1 MKAKKG
7 QDSIIIGAGAAG
19 LMCAATAAKRGL
31 SVLVLDHNEAAA
43 KKVLVS
49 GGGRANFT
57 NRVVSSSDY
66 VSENPHFAK
75 SALARFGP
83 EDFCAFLKRR
93 GVSFVEE
100 EEGKLFCRGS
110 SKDLAEALLAE
121 CREAGAR
128 IKLGAA
134 VEGVEKGENFV
145 VSLADGET
153 EAKSVVVATGGVSWK
168 KLGASDLGYRI
179 AKRFGLDV
187 IAPRPALV
195 PLTWSAAFRNKFG
208 ALSGISVKA
217 EVSCAGKKFNGG
229 VLFTHRGLSGP
240 AILDASTHW
249 RAGGKIVVNLFPD
262 EAALEFLRE
271 QREARPKAELKNVLA
286 TKIPKRL
293 AEALCESFM
302 PSKPLSALSQRE
314 IGRFAEAISG
324 WEILPAGT
332 GGFDAAEVT
341 AGGVSTAGLSSKTME
356 ARAVPGLFFAGEV
369 IDVTGRLGGFNLHW
383 AWASGYAA
391 GTHL

>member
-1 MKAKKG
+1 MKAKRG
-7 QDSIIIGAGAAG
+7 QDAIIIGAGAAG

-83 EDFCAFLKRR
+83 EEFCAFLKRR

-100 EEGKLFCRGS
+100 ENGKLFCRGS
-110 SKDLAEALLAE
+110 SRHLADALLAE
-121 CREAGAR
+121 CGEAGVE
-128 IKLGAA
+128 IKLGTA
-134 VEGVEKGENFV
+134 VEGVERRENFV
-145 VSLADGET
+145 VSLADGEMR
-153 EAKSVVVATGGVSWK
+153 AKSVVVATGGVSWR

-179 AKRFGLDV
+179 AKSFGLRV
-187 IAPRPALV
+187 VAPRPALV
-195 PLTWSAAFRNKFG
+195 PLTWSVALRKKFG
-208 ALSGISVKA
+208 ELSGISIKA
-217 EVSCAGKKFNGG
+217 EVACAGKKFSGG

-262 EAALEFLRE
+262 ETALEFLKK
-271 QREARPKAELKNVLA
+271 QREARPKAELKNILA
-286 TKIPKRL
+286 TKTPKRL

-314 IGRFAEAISG
+314 IGRFAAAISG
-324 WEILPAGT
+324 WEIVPAGT

-341 AGGVSTAGLSSKTME
+341 AGGVDTAELSSKTME
-356 ARAVPGLFFAGEV
+356 ARSVPGLFFAGEV

-391 GTHL
+391 GIHL